1 MPHFKILDRVVGDGQ
16 PAYIIAE
23 IGNNHNGDIDLAIKL
38 IDSAKECKADA
49 VKFQKKNIETAFDKT
64 LLNSPYTGPNSFG
77 NTYREHKKA
86 IELTHDEY
94 RTVKQYCDKKGMPFI
109 CTPFDLTS
117 LDYLLTIDVAAL
129 KIASF
134 HVTQD
139 ELVQAVAGSG
149 KPVLLSTGMSTFEE
163 IDSAVNILSKA
174 GAEFALLQCT
184 SSYPCLDSEVH
195 LSVIPE
201 LSKRYGCVVGYS
213 GHDRG
218 VTIPAASVC
227 FGGKIIEKHFTLDRT
242 MKGTDHAASL
252 EPKGLSALVERTR
265 LLEAA
270 IGSPDKRVLDCELET
285 RMKNRG
291 Y

>member
-1 MPHFKILDRVVGDGQ
+1 MPRFSIAGRDIANGPSYL
-16 PAYIIAE
+16 IAE
-23 IGNNHNGDIDLAIKL
+23 IGNNHNGDFDLALKL
-38 IDSAKECKADA
+38 VDAAVDCKADA
-49 VKFQKKNIETAFDKT
+49 VKFQVKDVETAFDKD
-64 LLNSPYTGPNSFG
+64 LLDSPYAGPNSYG
-77 NTYREHKKA
+77 STYREHKHA

-94 RTVKQYCDKKGMPFI
+94 RAVKHYCDKKGIPFI
-109 CTPFDLTS
+109 CTPFDVLS
-117 LDYLLTIDVAAL
+117 LEFLLSIDVAAL
-129 KIASF
+129 KVASF
-134 HVTQD
+134 HVVKED
-139 ELVQAVAGSG
+139 LLEGVAKAR
-149 KPVLLSTGMSTFEE
+149 KPVIISTGMSTLEE
-163 IDSAVNILSKA
+163 IDKCVEVMRSN

-184 SSYPCLDSEVH
+184 SCYPCDDSDVH

-201 LSKRYGCVVGYS
+201 FAKRYDCVVGYS

-252 EPKGLSALVERTR
+252 EPKGFAAMVERTR

-270 IGSPDKRVLDCELET
+270 IGNPKKTVLECELKT